1 MERIMNDAKTLRT
14 SLLSRSTSSE
24 ITIGDDVFLMEE
36 LWVREDNYTSTQ
48 IWLRKGSLLK
58 IVDDATKEWLISA
71 VEAHERAEVP
81 F

>member
-1 MERIMNDAKTLRT
+1 MNDAKTLRT